1 MSVED
6 KHLDVLQNME
16 FAIVQIYRSTSDLID
31 IEVLNAIKSLI
42 RTYNLETKGGFAS
55 VPKIKGVSATV
66 AEAVKEVCE
75 LRLGRVST
83 DNKWIQPHD
92 GTIESK
98 SVENIVDCLKRI
110 QSSIK
115 FWTKKEGRQGYL
127 NYVNKFITE

>member
-1 MSVED
+1 
-6 KHLDVLQNME
+6 ME

-31 IEVLNAIKSLI
+31 AEVLNSIESLI
-42 RTYNLETKGGFAS
+42 LTYNLEAKGGFAS
-55 VPKIKGVSATV
+55 APKVKGVSATV
-66 AEAVKEVCE
+66 AGAVKAICE

-115 FWTKKEGRQGYL
+115 FWTKKEGQQGYL
-127 NYVNKFITE
+127 DYVNKFIQ